1 MHLFEV
7 YANQECTERPQVG
20 QSYDTL
26 YVKVNADLS
35 WGHDYDYYNIAGSH
49 FEGLACYLKEVSGD
63 DPGLTVYVDFS
74 AADFDTPPVA
84 NQVFVCSS
92 REQHTITEPLQVSFG
107 PIAPFV
113 HQVEIFADEECTERP
128 VTGQSY
134 HSLYASLHGVAEDEE
149 MNEGQNPNSFKIV
162 PQGNTIVLTYAEY
175 WAKTINRDSEYI
187 LNQVHQLEVNYP
199 SDELTANV
207 FSFGKIVTDE

>member
-7 YANQECTERPQVG
+7 YSNQECTERPQVG

-26 YVKVNADLS
+26 YLKVNANLS
-35 WGHDYDYYNIAGSH
+35 FGNSYYYRNPAAEFTCLDVNLESEDEKLINVYIDYWSEKLQA
-49 FEGLACYLKEVSGD
+49 
-63 DPGLTVYVDFS
+63 
-74 AADFDTPPVA
+74 PPVA
-84 NQVFVCSS
+84 GQVIECIADDVY
-92 REQHTITEPLQVSFG
+92 TITEPLQVSFG
-107 PIAPFV
+107 PVAPFV

-134 HSLYASLHGVAEDEE
+134 QSLYASLHGVAEDKE
-149 MNEGQNPNSFKIV
+149 MSEGQNPNSFKIV

-187 LNQVHQLEVNYP
+187 LNQVHQLDNSTP
-199 SDELTANV
+199 NPGLTADV
-207 FSFGKIVTDE
+207 FSFGKIVDDE